1 MISIF
6 VEPQHK
12 HQQAIFKRANEI
24 FFSIK
29 NSKNHKELDKNMKW
43 RSFIVYSQ
51 VVWEKDK
58 FSLFLKWKEALP
70 QGSKNKRAKWYQ
82 WF

>member
-51 VVWEKDK
+51 VV
-58 FSLFLKWKEALP
+58 
-70 QGSKNKRAKWYQ
+70 
-82 WF
+82 